1 MLSEEIKYWFSDG
14 EWDVDLMLRMGIVTE
29 EQILKWYNQ
38 EQLAKLPEKE
48 LTPED
53 YAQVDRELDEARC
66 ARLHCG

>member
-53 YAQVDRELDEARC
+53 YAQVDRELDEA
-66 ARLHCG
+66 LPDSLFE